1 MNWNIGDRIRARLE
15 ADVAPCTFD
24 AILSR
29 LIRFLTGA
37 LIIVLCLW
45 MGVGTIKMVLALDE
59 ILDQAWTVV
68 IEHVIINSLIMLA
81 LLEVIRTLQVYLQ
94 HGYVRVVFIIDTAL
108 VVLIGELMGLWFREY
123 SPEKVWLG
131 ISVIALLTVLRI
143 LISRFSPDPED
154 KVCATHPMWHAAH
167 QPDPSNNPGDKS

>member
-15 ADVAPCTFD
+15 ADVTPCTFD